1 MQEISEKLQAVLA
14 SLPHKPGIYLHKD
27 ASGTILYVGKATSLY
42 ARVRSYFGDPGDLSP
57 KNRALVAKIADI
69 EFIVVGSEVEALILE
84 NEYIKRYQPKYNVR
98 LRDDKNYPYIK
109 VDLKDPFPRVYR
121 VRSFRQDGN
130 RYFGPYT
137 NSGAVDATLDL
148 MNKLFPYRTCRYD
161 GSAWAPPR
169 GTEDN
174 PPPDWKQK
182 YLPRPCTQYYIHRC
196 NAPCVGNVTR
206 GQYDAV
212 IRQVIL
218 FLEGK
223 HDEVLADLRRQMD
236 EAAENLEFERAAA
249 LRDRVKAVEQVLE
262 KQKIIHTTGPGDQ
275 DVIALAG
282 TDDETCAQVFF
293 FRGGK
298 LAGREFFIL
307 QGTRD
312 TAPDEILASFI
323 QQFYDSAPHIP
334 AELVVQSEPEDA
346 EALRQWLRQKRGG
359 AVTVTVPQR
368 GDKLRLVQMVAQN
381 ASEVLEQQRI
391 KWLSDSQKT
400 QLALE
405 ELRDALNLPTPP
417 QRIEC
422 YDISNIQG
430 TSAVGSM
437 VVFEGGKPT
446 PAAYRRFR
454 IKAVAGQN
462 DVASLQEVL
471 RRRFKRLLAA
481 AKDTAGDTIS
491 GDGRSERRPVDAPT
505 EIAPDADAL
514 YPVAPGQDLDSGD
527 TVELLDG
534 EPNELPN
541 EEGASPDEAGD
552 PWAALPDL
560 VIVDGGRPQLNAAME
575 VLSEL
580 QVGVSTIG
588 IAKEDH
594 GSISTHEEI
603 YLVEQPEPLVLP
615 RGSQGLYLLQR
626 IRDEAHRFAITY
638 HREVRSKRTFKSTLD
653 DIPGIGPKRKKA
665 LIRHFGSAR
674 GIAAASVE
682 ELAAVDGMT
691 RDVAERVKEQIGSG
705 RTERT
710 QE

>member
-1 MQEISEKLQAVLA
+1 MPELSEKLQAVLA

-27 ASGTILYVGKATSLY
+27 ADGHILYVGKATSLY
-42 ARVRSYFGDPGDLSP
+42 QRVRSYFGDPAELSP
-57 KNRALVAKIADI
+57 KNRALVAKIADV

-98 LRDDKNYPYIK
+98 LRDDKSYPYIK
-109 VDLKDPFPRVYR
+109 VDLQDAFPRVYR
-121 VRSFRQDGN
+121 VRSFRHDGN

-161 GSAWAPPR
+161 SAGWAPPR
-169 GTEDN
+169 GTEAN
-174 PPPDWKQK
+174 PPPEWKQK
-182 YLPRPCTQYYIHRC
+182 LLSRPCTQYYIHRC
-196 NAPCVGNVTR
+196 NAPCVGYVNR
-206 GQYDAV
+206 EQYAAV

-223 HDEVLADLRRQMD
+223 HEEVLADLRRQMD
-236 EAAENLEFERAAA
+236 EAAENLEFERAAS
-249 LRDRVKAVEQVLE
+249 LRDRLHAVEQVLE
-262 KQKIIHTTGPGDQ
+262 KQKIINTTGPGDQ

-282 TDDETCAQVFF
+282 ADDETCAQIFF

-298 LAGREFFIL
+298 LTGREYFIL

-312 TAPDEILASFI
+312 TVPGEIMGSFI

-334 AELVVQSEPEDA
+334 AELVAQAEPEDA
-346 EALRQWLRQKRGG
+346 EALRAWLRQKRGG
-359 AVTVTVPQR
+359 AVSLTVPQR

-400 QLALE
+400 ALALD
-405 ELRDALNLPTPP
+405 ELRDALNLAAPP

-422 YDISNIQG
+422 FDISNIQG

-437 VVFEGGKPT
+437 VVFEGGR
-446 PAAYRRFR
+446 PASAEYRRFR
-454 IKAVAGQN
+454 IKSVVGQN

-471 RRRFKRLLAA
+471 RRRFKRMLASPHSQPLSSAGDDGLTLTNADGAA
-481 AKDTAGDTIS
+481 AL
-491 GDGRSERRPVDAPT
+491 V
-505 EIAPDADAL
+505 
-514 YPVAPGQDLDSGD
+514 
-527 TVELLDG
+527 DG
-534 EPNELPN
+534 EVSVATGATKLFQLAGETEKALAEMPN

-552 PWAALPDL
+552 PWAQLPDL

-575 VLSEL
+575 ALTELS
-580 QVGVSTIG
+580 VGVSTIG

-638 HREVRSKRTFKSTLD
+638 HREVRSKRTFRSVLD
-653 DIPGIGPKRKKA
+653 EIPGIGPKRKKA

-674 GIAAASVE
+674 AIAAASVD
-682 ELAAVDGMT
+682 ELVAVPGIT

-705 RTERT
+705 RAE
-710 QE
+710 EAGG